1 VSAGAVPTRP
11 RERAAG
17 PEAEPD
23 QRLAAL
29 AHELRTPLTSV
40 EGWVELLLDGSLGPL
55 TPEQRRAVATIG
67 RNAGRARELLTGVV
81 TPHRRVDVAAVVRAA
96 VDVVRP
102 AARLAD
108 LALEEDVPASGTLVA
123 TGDEAALERAL
134 LNVLAN
140 AVKYTPAGGRVR
152 VTARRAPDREEVV
165 VEVVDT
171 GIGVP
176 AEDLPHLA
184 EPGFRARNALASGA
198 PGDGLGLAQVHDV
211 MAAHG
216 CRLSLSSP
224 AGGGTAVRLHLPAPG
239 PAGGRN
245 ARRPSAV

>member
-1 VSAGAVPTRP
+1 VSVDAVPP
-11 RERAAG
+11 RRSG
-17 PEAEPD
+17 AEPEPGE
-23 QRLAAL
+23 RLAVL

-55 TPEQRRAVATIG
+55 SPEQRRAVATIG
-67 RNAGRARELLTGVV
+67 RNAERARTLLSGTAA
-81 TPHRRVDVAAVVRAA
+81 PHRPVDVAAVARAA
-96 VDVVRP
+96 LDVIRP

-108 LALEEDVPASGTLVA
+108 LTLEGRVPTDGSLLA

-152 VTARRAPDREEVV
+152 VSAFLLGERGEVV

-171 GIGVP
+171 GLGVP
-176 AEDLPHLA
+176 EEDLPHLA
-184 EPGFRARNALASGA
+184 EPGFRAGNALASGA
-198 PGDGLGLAQVHDV
+198 PGDGLGLAVVHDV

-224 AGGGTAVRLHLPAPG
+224 PGGGTTVRLHLRAAEPSRR
-239 PAGGRN
+239 RN
-245 ARRPSAV
+245 ARHPSAV

>member
-1 VSAGAVPTRP
+1 MSADPALS
-11 RERAAG
+11 RAPGVDPG
-17 PEAEPD
+17 PGE
-23 QRLAAL
+23 RLAVL

-67 RNAGRARELLTGVV
+67 RNTERVRTLLAGTVA
-81 TPHRRVDVAAVVRAA
+81 PHRPVDVAAVVRAGL
-96 VDVVRP
+96 DVIRP

-108 LALEEDVPASGTLVA
+108 LALEGLVPPSGSLLA
-123 TGDEAALERAL
+123 TGDGAALERAL

-152 VTARRAPDREEVV
+152 VSAFLLAERGEVV
-165 VEVVDT
+165 VEVADT

-176 AEDLPHLA
+176 EEDLPHLA
-184 EPGFRARNALASGA
+184 ERGFRAGNALASGA
-198 PGDGLGLAQVHDV
+198 PGDGLGLAEVHDV

-224 AGGGTAVRLHLPAPG
+224 PGGGTTVRLHLRAAEPPRRRN
-239 PAGGRN
+239 AGGPR
-245 ARRPSAV
+245 AV